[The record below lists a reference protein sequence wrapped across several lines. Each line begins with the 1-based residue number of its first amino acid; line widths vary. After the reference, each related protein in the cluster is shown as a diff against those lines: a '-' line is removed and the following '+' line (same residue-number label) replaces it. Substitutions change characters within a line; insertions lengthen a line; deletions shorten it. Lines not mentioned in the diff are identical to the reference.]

1 MTSGR
6 VRGVWALKG
15 WAAVIGAVGL
25 SVVAAGLAGPAPRAV
40 AKPPGSM
47 EFCKIYPNAHVC
59 AASPMV
65 NCTTC
70 HTVPPARN
78 LFGEQVAA
86 NLAPGAARPLSDA
99 DYIAALP
106 AALKAVEALDADGDG
121 ISNLAELI
129 AGSQPEL
136 SSSRP
141 TSAGCTPGQAKT
153 AAAGR
158 WNTCGYDPAHAYRKV
173 TLDVCGR
180 SPTRAETEAF
190 RRLLPNESAWR
201 GALSDRLDQ
210 CLRTPYWLGVNGVL
224 WNLANAKISP
234 VDSIKAGPR
243 AGSIPLADYEWDY
256 NLFAWLNTG
265 DRDVRGLLTGQDF
278 VKRVSDS
285 PPTFEPVP
293 EEGMRG
299 LRQAGQTVP
308 REKRAGMITTRWFT
322 TVNTMF
328 TPIPRTTAAAA
339 YRQYLGLDLAR
350 MQGLHPAV
358 SEPADY
364 DAKGVAAPA
373 CAVCHSTL
381 DPLTYPFTRYDGIIR
396 NNYNPNRLKNFVRTD
411 GPRVVEA
418 PEAGEIFGQKVAN
431 LMEWSQ
437 VAANS
442 DAFAQKVV
450 WDYWKLMVGREPGP
464 ADQTEFTLMWKG
476 LKAQDKFNYRTERML
491 HALVLTE
498 AYGRP

>member
-106 AALKAVEALDADGDG
+106 AALKAVEAMDADGDG

-210 CLRTPYWLGVNGVL
+210 CLRTPY
-224 WNLANAKISP
+224 
-234 VDSIKAGPR
+234 
-243 AGSIPLADYEWDY
+243 
-256 NLFAWLNTG
+256 
-265 DRDVRGLLTGQDF
+265 
-278 VKRVSDS
+278 
-285 PPTFEPVP
+285 
-293 EEGMRG
+293 
-299 LRQAGQTVP
+299 
-308 REKRAGMITTRWFT
+308 
-322 TVNTMF
+322 
-328 TPIPRTTAAAA
+328 
-339 YRQYLGLDLAR
+339 
-350 MQGLHPAV
+350 
-358 SEPADY
+358 
-364 DAKGVAAPA
+364 
-373 CAVCHSTL
+373 
-381 DPLTYPFTRYDGIIR
+381 
-396 NNYNPNRLKNFVRTD
+396 
-411 GPRVVEA
+411 
-418 PEAGEIFGQKVAN
+418 
-431 LMEWSQ
+431 
-437 VAANS
+437 
-442 DAFAQKVV
+442 
-450 WDYWKLMVGREPGP
+450 
-464 ADQTEFTLMWKG
+464 
-476 LKAQDKFNYRTERML
+476 
-491 HALVLTE
+491 
-498 AYGRP
+498 